1 MEGALWK
8 RNDFE
13 FEVFLGLRFVTNV
26 PTAFDSWLVEL
37 GNVYC
42 EWMEWIVVVF
52 RLSSWILI
60 VQFFEYYCKNPYLP
74 FSCLQIFEIRAPLFL
89 QLSWKWDLYRK
100 SSCGRLR
107 STQRH
112 IPIGPFC
119 DAFPSPNRSNTQCEK
134 GTGTKYYQGWSSTL
148 SRIYGIANHVGREH
162 ITNKFCIRRT
172 SIGKLKMQMY

>member
-1 MEGALWK
+1 MEGSLYVPRSVHEDLDQRK

-13 FEVFLGLRFVTNV
+13 FEVFHGLRFVTNV

-42 EWMEWIVVVF
+42 EWMEWHANRQWIVVVF

-74 FSCLQIFEIRAPLFL
+74 FSCLQIFEIRATLFL

-112 IPIGPFC
+112 VPIGPFC
-119 DAFPSPNRSNTQCEK
+119 DAFPSPNRSNT
-134 GTGTKYYQGWSSTL
+134 
-148 SRIYGIANHVGREH
+148 H
-162 ITNKFCIRRT
+162 RT
-172 SIGKLKMQMY
+172 VRKRNWY